1 MAFGGGTWT
10 AQDKRLPG
18 TYINF
23 VSASGNAEATGERG
37 VVACPIMMD
46 WGPAGEVFDVTAGNL
61 AKQSHKLFG
70 YTIDTDEMTDV
81 YEVFCYATHVYFYR
95 LNGGGTKAANTY
107 AEAKYNG
114 TYGNKITI
122 KIAAS
127 TEVEG
132 GYIVST
138 IVDGEVEDAQT
149 VTASTDLKAN
159 DWVTWKTFELAAT
172 AGTPLTGG
180 ANAATVTAENHT
192 AAMRAFEPYQ
202 FDVMIAPADDAAT
215 INVYIAYAKR
225 MNYEMGIKFQ
235 LVTFKTEST
244 ADCELA
250 SQVENTVEDDQRQH
264 ALVYWI
270 GGAIAG
276 CALNTSLTGTVYNGR
291 HKINTNYSQTELAD
305 LADAGR
311 FVMHRT
317 GDVVR
322 VLRDINSLVTFTDE
336 KSETFSR
343 NQTMRVVNYLA
354 TADAALFNENY
365 SGVYINNDAA
375 RSKLRNDLTEIRA
388 GLVVEGA
395 IGPYAGNMVISAG
408 EDGRSVV
415 MTDEIEI
422 AETMEKL
429 YITQTIA

>member
-23 VSASGNAEATGERG
+23 VSASGNADATGERG

-70 YTIDTDEMTDV
+70 YTADAEEMTDV

-95 LNGGGTKAANTY
+95 LNGGGTKASNTY
-107 AEAKYNG
+107 ATAKYTG

-127 TEVEG
+127 TDVENG
-132 GYIVST
+132 FIVST
-138 IVDGEVEDAQT
+138 IVDGVTEDAQT
-149 VTASTDLKAN
+149 VTVSTALKAN
-159 DWVTWKTFELAAT
+159 DWVDWKTFELAAT
-172 AGTPLTGG
+172 AGVPLTGG

-225 MNYEMGIKFQ
+225 MNDEMGIKFQ
-235 LVTFKTEST
+235 LVTYKTETT
-244 ADCELA
+244 ADSELVT
-250 SQVENTVEDDQRQH
+250 QVMNTVSDDSRAH
-264 ALVYWI
+264 ALVYWL
-270 GGAIAG
+270 GGATAG
-276 CALNTSLTGTVYNGR
+276 CALNTSLTGRIYNGK
-291 HKINTNYSQTELAD
+291 HKINTDYTQNELAD
-305 LADAGR
+305 LAEGGR
-311 FVMHRT
+311 FVFHRT

-322 VLRDINSLVTFTDE
+322 VLRDVNSLVTFTDE

-343 NQTMRVVNYLA
+343 NQTMRVINYMA
-354 TADAALFNENY
+354 TQDAALFNENY

-375 RSKLRNDLTEIRA
+375 RSKLRNDLTEIRTDLA
-388 GLVVEGA
+388 VDGA
-395 IGPYAGNMVISAG
+395 IGPYAGNMVIAAG